1 MATIKTIVD
10 YFLEGGHGV
19 LILFHQPYPRQ
30 GIEIHEGG
38 HGKSCDFLL
47 DRDATVVQVS
57 KPV

>member
-10 YFLEGGHGV
+10 YFL
-19 LILFHQPYPRQ
+19 
-30 GIEIHEGG
+30 EGG